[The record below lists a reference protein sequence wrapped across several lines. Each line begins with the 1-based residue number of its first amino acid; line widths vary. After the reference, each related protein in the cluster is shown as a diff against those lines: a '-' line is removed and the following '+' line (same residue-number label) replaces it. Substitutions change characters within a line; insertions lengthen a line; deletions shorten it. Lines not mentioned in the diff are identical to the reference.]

1 MQCVDKDT
9 VLAEHRHRRP
19 VRTKRT
25 RHSDAEN
32 RYPHVTRRLFGRYDL
47 CSGANRLYVTDE
59 TGGTETVIDART
71 HMRVTTIPWGGDA
84 GNTQYDPVSPHNFVD
99 VQTCSPQSADPRMNP
114 AALRLTCG
122 CAISRSRFCRSRE
135 ALRSVARLTRK
146 PTITPSRQRAR
157 RSLRPSPTFGL
168 SIH

>member
-1 MQCVDKDT
+1 MPRGKQ
-9 VLAEHRHRRP
+9 A
-19 VRTKRT
+19 VRDGRDG
-25 RHSDAEN
+25 RN
-32 RYPHVTRRLFGRYDL
+32 RNGDR
-47 CSGANRLYVTDE
+47 GAGATCAARFRSH
-59 TGGTETVIDART
+59 DART
-71 HMRVTTIPWGGDA
+71 HMRVTTIRWGGDA

-157 RSLRPSPTFGL
+157 RSRRGRTPATKRLPVAWTQPAGSTSTFGGQRPRDGARARR
-168 SIH
+168 